1 MIATSRIPD
10 DLTTRPSWLG
20 YRAVW
25 VEARGKYTKKP
36 IAPRNGGD
44 GSSTNRATWATFD
57 QATAAVQRLR
67 LDGVGFALSEQ
78 DPFTAVDLDGCRDP
92 ETGEIE
98 PWARDVVQRFGSYT
112 EVSPSGTGL
121 HIIVVGTIPVSGR
134 RKGPIEVYCSERYIT
149 VTGDVLPGFEEIIE
163 RGDELAGWFAET
175 FPAPVKQ
182 DAARWEGCL
191 SLADEDILQ
200 KIGGAKNGPA
210 FLRLYAGDKSNHG
223 GNHSGADLALV
234 SMLAFY
240 TQDADQIGR
249 IVASSGLNRPKWDR
263 ADYRRRT
270 IERALSGL
278 TETFNPS
285 RLSLDNNRRTESHSA
300 VLGAEAS
307 TEEIGEN
314 TTIAALQAQVALLQE
329 RLRIADAMAMR
340 AVEMQALVQ
349 ERDQQFRECA
359 ERNEAMRKVI
369 AHPTM
374 SASTKVV
381 GLATLTHLN
390 AREDSAKHTDP
401 ELGTRIDLEVIGR
414 LAGVSRDTAGKK
426 VADLA
431 NAGAWSRDTSQW
443 RDPGGELRTNVW
455 LKADGTLTDRTK
467 ALATLEVAGSGHGGL
482 REKKICAVCGSDDV
496 HRRSHKECHS
506 CGHEWEN
513 EIAPLNSLD
522 PVVTVPQDAALNSI
536 DTSVPHLAVRCAPT
550 VEAPPTKRAPTTHFR
565 PEPGEGIEE
574 MDIWQGAQLP
584 PSKAICRQ
592 VFGQECYVPDCK
604 HQSRYIPVG
613 VG

>member
-1 MIATSRIPD
+1 MMPPD
-10 DLTTRPSWLG
+10 QLAPLPQWVG
-20 YRAVW
+20 YRSEW
-25 VEARGKYTKKP
+25 QEERGKYSKKP
-36 IAPRNGGD
+36 VSPHDGGP
-44 GSSTNRATWATFD
+44 GSSTNSATWGSFD
-57 QATAAVQRLR
+57 QATAAVQRLG
-67 LDGVGFALSEQ
+67 LDGVGFALSDN
-78 DPFTAVDLDGCRDP
+78 DPFTAIDLDGCRNP
-92 ETGEIE
+92 ETGEITD
-98 PWARDVVQRFGSYT
+98 WAWVIVRRFDSYT

-121 HIIVVGTIPVSGR
+121 HIILAGALPVSGR
-134 RKGPIEVYCSERYIT
+134 RKGPIEVYHSGRYIT
-149 VTGDVLPGFEEIIE
+149 VTGDVLPGFEEILE
-163 RGDELAGWFAET
+163 RGDELAGWFTET
-175 FPAPVKQ
+175 FPITVPQ
-182 DAARWEGCL
+182 DAVRCNSLL
-191 SLADEDILQ
+191 SLADEDVLQ
-200 KIGGAKNGPA
+200 RITSAKNGPA
-210 FLRLYAGDKSNHG
+210 FLQLYAGDTSSYG
-223 GNHSGADLALV
+223 GDHSAADLALV
-234 SMLAFY
+234 SMLAFW
-240 TQDADQIGR
+240 TQDPDQLGR

-278 TETFNPS
+278 TETYNPA
-285 RLSLDNNRRTESHSA
+285 RLSLDNNRRAESHSA
-300 VLGAEAS
+300 PLGAEAS
-307 TEEIGEN
+307 TDSVGEN
-314 TTIAALQAQVALLQE
+314 ETVAALQTQVAELQE
-329 RLRIADAMAMR
+329 KLRIADAVAMR
-340 AVEMQALVQ
+340 AVEMEALVL
-349 ERDQQFRECA
+349 ERDQQLRECA

-390 AREDSAKHTDP
+390 AREDSPKHTDP

-506 CGHEWEN
+506 CGHEWEK
-513 EIAPLNSLD
+513 EIAPLNSPQPAVTVPHLAALNPID
-522 PVVTVPQDAALNSI
+522 TPVDTPVPQDA
-536 DTSVPHLAVRCAPT
+536 VRCAHT
-550 VEAPPTKRAPTTHFR
+550 VEATPTKRAPTVHFR

-574 MDIWQGAQLP
+574 MDIWQGAQSP

-592 VFGQECYVPDCK
+592 VFGQECFIPDCK
-604 HQSRYIPVG
+604 HQPRYIPVG